1 MFGIIGKTI
10 GIWFFVI
17 PFVSSPVQHP
27 HGYLLEEYITIVPRN
42 KEEFKEQ
49 TKDKKCE
56 SDKGPK
62 LFLTYVLNPFHNG
75 TSLGCFPRKIVTT
88 KKCLEYNYKNGNFI
102 IIQESVGA
110 PCDILTITPCNYEY
124 ESPDSYKIYECFEA
138 YGRIPS
144 PIESQEKINNLIQT
158 VENLTKNWTDI
169 VDKKDNKIENLVKEN
184 DKLKNSSCKGMFY
197 FGIFCCSFFF
207 LVFLFIVIL
216 YLIPV
221 LIQKVKYGN
230 KVNVHDLTKSRSIL
244 FEKLIFSC
252 PSDICLENNQSGSA
266 DADPMINMDPSGF
279 VCIRERSD
287 ISPESPEKKDSVEL
301 VKSRDTLDIGE
312 VEIYE

>member
-10 GIWFFVI
+10 GIWIFVI
-17 PFVSSPVQHP
+17 PFVSSPEHDQHP

-42 KEEFKEQ
+42 EKEFKEQ

-56 SDKGPK
+56 SGKGPT
-62 LFLTYVLNPFHNG
+62 LYLTYVLNPFHNG

-138 YGRIPS
+138 YGGIPS
-144 PIESQEKINNLIQT
+144 PIESQEKINNLVQT
-158 VENLTKNWTDI
+158 VE
-169 VDKKDNKIENLVKEN
+169 
-184 DKLKNSSCKGMFY
+184 KLKNSSCKGMFY
-197 FGIFCCSFFF
+197 FGIICCSLFF
-207 LVFLFIVIL
+207 LVIILFIVIL

-252 PSDICLENNQSGSA
+252 PSDICKENNQSGSA
-266 DADPMINMDPSGF
+266 DADPMINMDPSGY

>member
-1 MFGIIGKTI
+1 MTRNVRVVMGQNSISHT
-10 GIWFFVI
+10 
-17 PFVSSPVQHP
+17 
-27 HGYLLEEYITIVPRN
+27 YLILFIMEPALVVFREKKLLQRN
-42 KEEFKEQ
+42 VW
-49 TKDKKCE
+49 
-56 SDKGPK
+56 S
-62 LFLTYVLNPFHNG
+62 
-75 TSLGCFPRKIVTT
+75 TT
-88 KKCLEYNYKNGNFI
+88 FI

-110 PCDILTITPCNYEY
+110 PCDILTITPYNYEY

-158 VENLTKNWTDI
+158 VENLTKNWTEI
-169 VDKKDNKIENLVKEN
+169 VDKKDNIIENLVKEN

-197 FGIFCCSFFF
+197 FGIFCCSLFF